1 MKTIFAKSAPDWT
14 TLLEHTKQVVIA
26 TKKFAQ
32 YAGYDECIAANGA
45 ILHDLGKSH
54 NFFQDR
60 LLGKANKKESL
71 DTKFH
76 HYFFSQFFLQNNGI
90 NLLRW

>member
-14 TLLEHTKQVVIA
+14 TLLEHTKQVVMA
-26 TKKFAQ
+26 TKKIAQ

-45 ILHDLGKSH
+45 ILHDLGKAH

-60 LLGKANKKESL
+60 LLGKANKKRIFRHEISSL
-71 DTKFH
+71 
-76 HYFFSQFFLQNNGI
+76 FFLWHE
-90 NLLRW
+90 L